1 MIQMDRTTNQYRK
14 DIQGLRGVSVL
25 MVFLYHFNIGF
36 DNGYLGVDVFFVISG
51 YVITKSLINT
61 PKNFDGLI
69 SFYIRRVK
77 RLLPSLLIVLIFT
90 TALATL
96 FIPPKYL
103 YEIMEIGQYSIFGLS
118 NWILISNSIDYFAL
132 TGSENIY
139 THTWSLAVEDQ
150 FYFLIAP
157 ILIFIVNKN
166 IKNFF

>member
-51 YVITKSLINT
+51 YVITKSLTNT

-77 RLLPSLLIVLIFT
+77 RLLPSL
-90 TALATL
+90 
-96 FIPPKYL
+96 
-103 YEIMEIGQYSIFGLS
+103 
-118 NWILISNSIDYFAL
+118 
-132 TGSENIY
+132 
-139 THTWSLAVEDQ
+139 
-150 FYFLIAP
+150 FL
-157 ILIFIVNKN
+157 
-166 IKNFF
+166 